1 MAIIGIDLG
10 TTNSLAAVWRNGK
23 SELIPNGLGE
33 YLTPSVV
40 SVDDDGSIL
49 VGAAARDRLIS
60 HPERTAAGF
69 KRSMGTS
76 RRYELGGRIF
86 TAEDLSSFVLRRLRE
101 DAEAY
106 LGEVVDEA
114 VVSVPAYF
122 AEAQRAATKRAGALA
137 GLTVERLVNEP
148 SAAAVAGHIG
158 EGDEDKVC
166 LVFDFGGGTLDVSLV
181 ERFDNVVSVT
191 AVSGDNYLGGR
202 DFDELI
208 ARGFCQDCN
217 LNFDSLSRQ
226 RQETLIRQAETCK
239 MALTSQ
245 EPVIMAVSD
254 DEISASLDHTHEWV
268 IRKSSALFQRMLAP
282 VRKVFMDAGVGAD
295 ELDELVMVGGS
306 SHMPAVRRYIAK
318 ALDREPAAGT
328 RPDTAIAI
336 GAGICSGMK
345 ARASDLRELVLTD
358 VCPFTLGVNVLNH
371 AEQNKD
377 LMSPIIE
384 RNSVLPTSKE
394 GTYYTARDNQQAID
408 VKVYQGEQ
416 RYCDDN
422 TYLGH
427 LEIAVPPGP
436 RGQQYVRVRFTY
448 DINGLLEVDVVSK
461 EGQSARLVL
470 QGSGMTEAEV
480 EQRLKELETLKMH
493 PRDQEGPRTL
503 IARGERLYA
512 MTVGQMRDQVA
523 AALDWY
529 QMQLSTQEGLRI
541 AKASRRTAAFFDQ
554 VEAYVGLD
562 DLPPLDL
569 DPLAGDEEEDE

>member
-10 TTNSLAAVWRNGK
+10 TTNSLAAVWRDGK

-60 HPERTAAGF
+60 HPEYTAAGF

-106 LGEVVDEA
+106 LGETVDEA

-181 ERFDNVVSVT
+181 ERFENVVSVT

-208 ARGFCQDCN
+208 ARGFCQDCG

-226 RQETLIRQAETCK
+226 RQETLRRQAETCK
-239 MALTSQ
+239 MALTAQ

-254 DEISASLDHTHEWV
+254 DEISASLALTHEWV
-268 IRKSSALFQRMLAP
+268 IRKSSSLFQRMLVP
-282 VRKVFMDAGVGAD
+282 VRRVFMDAGVGAD

-306 SHMPAVRRYIAK
+306 SHMPSVRRYIAR
-318 ALDREPAAGT
+318 ALDREPAAGA
-328 RPDTAIAI
+328 RPDTAIAV

-345 ARASDLRELVLTD
+345 VRASGLRELILTD
-358 VCPFTLGVNVLNH
+358 VCPFTLGVNVLNR
-371 AEQNKD
+371 AEESRD

-394 GTYYTARDNQQAID
+394 GTYYTARDNQRSLD
-408 VKVYQGEQ
+408 VKVYQGEN

-427 LEIAVPPGP
+427 VEIAVPPAP
-436 RGQQYVRVRFTY
+436 RGEQYVRVRFTY
-448 DINGLLEVDVVSK
+448 DINGLLEVDVVAK
-461 EGQSARLVL
+461 DGQSGRLVL
-470 QGSGMTEAEV
+470 QGAGMTAEEV
-480 EQRLKELETLKMH
+480 EERLKELEALKMH

-503 IARGERLYA
+503 IARGERLYS
-512 MTVGQMRDQVA
+512 MLVGNMRDQVA
-523 AALDWY
+523 YMLDWY
-529 QMQLSTQEGLRI
+529 QMQLSSQESLRV
-541 AKASRRTAAFFDQ
+541 AKASRRVAAFFDQ
-554 VEAYVGLD
+554 AEAYIGVG

-569 DPLAGDEEEDE
+569 DPLEDEEDEA